1 MGSMPDCKYKD
12 ICYKNNNFPKNCE
25 IVPFSNRIDNKD
37 LDTNEDNK
45 NFIIFIDPYKPNNNY
60 FYKVQNVIKIQRAY
74 RKYILSQKN
83 YINNK
88 IRKIFSIFPSKDEY
102 KKNNKE
108 NEKNDKDNSDNS
120 VETNNNIKNNNEQN
134 NSKIKNNQLTKTQ
147 ILKKTDTNTFGLLSK
162 KTKKNNVKHITFIDG
177 DKEILN
183 KINKSKIVK
192 INKNNN
198 QKKTSSSKV
207 KKNFSLTNEHTLKKN
222 VNLASLKRGSI
233 KLNHPIEPTFSVG
246 DNGDNKI
253 KTIKSENNANFVKSL
268 SDSSSNSNSN
278 SSSNSSSFNSSSN
291 SFTSSNSSSSSSSSE
306 PSHHLKTTIY
316 ANNRSHNSFSSF
328 FSSEKELTKLSPK
341 KINSPQNILFHFVG
355 VENDIFG
362 YFLKKTNKKFNI
374 KIDSCNIIDNKKNG
388 FGIVTWEDNSKLYGE
403 FKENKLYGICKF
415 YNSQNNCIFK
425 GEYEN
430 NIPYG
435 YGIYEMMNG
444 SYEGI
449 WVRNN
454 LIGIGI
460 EIWND
465 QTFFQGEY
473 SKSKR
478 NGIGLY
484 RWPDG
489 TIYQGQ
495 WVNNQMQGYGTI
507 IYSDDRIY
515 SGEVYNGLMHG
526 VGIFSWRN
534 GYKYIG
540 NYYKDLKSGFGTF
553 IWSNKPLLA
562 FVGFWQKGKQN
573 GVGASINGSAVKYG
587 FWKDGKNEFYL
598 KGSWELRKYMKPSQ
612 YVYEKILARNAINY
626 IKAINVN

>member
-1 MGSMPDCKYKD
+1 MGSIPNCKYKD
-12 ICYKNNNFPKNCE
+12 ICYKNNNLPKNDE
-25 IVPFSNRIDNKD
+25 IIPFSNRIDNKD

-45 NFIIFIDPYKPNNNY
+45 NIIIFIDPYKPSNNY
-60 FYKVQNVIKIQRAY
+60 FYKVQNIIKIQRAY

-88 IRKIFSIFPSKDEY
+88 IRKIFSIFPSNNEI
-102 KKNNKE
+102 KKKRNE
-108 NEKNDKDNSDNS
+108 NEKNNIDNNDNNSD
-120 VETNNNIKNNNEQN
+120 ETNNNKNNEQN
-134 NSKIKNNQLTKTQ
+134 SPKIKHSHSLKTQ
-147 ILKKTDTNTFGLLSK
+147 ILKKTEWSNSLALMNNK
-162 KTKKNNVKHITFIDG
+162 KKKSNAKHITFIDC
-177 DKEILN
+177 DKAILN
-183 KINKSKIVK
+183 KINKKESIKFI
-192 INKNNN
+192 KNNN
-198 QKKTSSSKV
+198 QKKTSSSKIE
-207 KKNFSLTNEHTLKKN
+207 KNFSLTNEHTLNKN

-233 KLNHPIEPTFSVG
+233 KLNHPIEQTFAE
-246 DNGDNKI
+246 GDNKI
-253 KTIKSENNANFVKSL
+253 KTIKIENNANYVNSL
-268 SDSSSNSNSN
+268 SDSFSNSYSN
-278 SSSNSSSFNSSSN
+278 SSLNSSLYSFSN
-291 SFTSSNSSSSSSSSE
+291 CLTSSISSSSSSSSE
-306 PSHHLKTTIY
+306 HSHHLKTAIY
-316 ANNRSHNSFSSF
+316 SNNAHNLFSSF
-328 FSSEKELTKLSPK
+328 FSISENDSLKKSPK
-341 KINSPQNILFHFVG
+341 KMPSPKNILFHYVG
-355 VENDIFG
+355 VDNDIFG
-362 YFLKKTNKKFNI
+362 YFLKKSNKKIKI
-374 KIDSCNIIDNKKNG
+374 KIDINNIVDHKKNG

-403 FKENKLYGICKF
+403 FSENKLYGICKF

-562 FVGFWQKGKQN
+562 YVGFWQKGKQN

-587 FWKDGKNEFYL
+587 FWKDGKIDFYL

-612 YVYEKILARNAINY
+612 YVYEKILSRNAINY